1 MKKNFNLA
9 LLAVVLLLSSCQK
22 EQVKPTET
30 APGNAVKSARTA
42 GYAITDRVYMMY
54 DGYPEL
60 TGPAVGGILTHN
72 PTVPWGT
79 DTHGNISYGWSI
91 GEANAFIAMSGYL
104 YAVHAGHLWQINPNT
119 SLQPWPT
126 GVVDMGSDWG
136 GTEAMT
142 HNGVEIFGV
151 QGGVLWG
158 FNPSNRAGRYIGG
171 DWGGTEGM
179 VFHRSP
185 GATTGFIYAVHQGT
199 LYRTATSNGYSISL
213 GGGWSGTKAMTAHNG
228 NLYIIQGGTLW
239 RRNIATGA
247 TTALAS
253 GTWAA
258 NAMDM
263 VYHQNY
269 LYVTFNQGPSLSD
282 YGVVLRVDL
291 NGIRPEN
298 HFIARGYYELAA
310 F

>member
-1 MKKNFNLA
+1 MKKTFNLA

-22 EQVKPTET
+22 EQVKPTEA
-30 APGNAVKSARTA
+30 APGNAGKSARTA
-42 GYAITDRVYMMY
+42 GYAITDRIYMMY
-54 DGYPEL
+54 DGYPYPN
-60 TGPAVGGILTHN
+60 GNNQGGIVFHN
-72 PTVPWGT
+72 PTVEG
-79 DTHGNISYGWSI
+79 DTPDNISYGWTP
-91 GEANAFIAMSGYL
+91 GEAEAFIAMSGYL
-104 YAVHAGHLWQINPNT
+104 YAVHAGHLWRINPGT
-119 SLQPWPT
+119 RLQGWPT
-126 GVVDMGSDWG
+126 GITDMGGSWG

-142 HNGVEIFGV
+142 HNGTEIFGV

-199 LYRTATSNGYSISL
+199 LYRTSTSNGASVSL
-213 GGGWSGTKAMTAHNG
+213 GTGWSGTKAMTAHNG
-228 NLYIIQGGTLW
+228 NLYIIQGGRLW
-239 RRNIATGA
+239 RRNISTGA
-247 TTALAS
+247 TTAL
-253 GTWAA
+253 GTLNWS

-269 LYVTFNQGPSLSD
+269 LYITYNAGPNLAD
-282 YGVVLRVDL
+282 YGYVRRVDL
-291 NGIRPEN
+291 NGNPPEN
-298 HFIARGYYELAA
+298 YLIGVGYYELAA